1 MRRSIQK
8 HISATFIV
16 LMAVAIFLC
25 WFINGTLLQRFYIE
39 NKQKALRS
47 AYKKIQ
53 ESIDSGNLT
62 SEQFG
67 IELDKICEKYNINVI
82 IMDADTETIK
92 SSGKESNILG
102 ARLMENL
109 FGRNPNAEII
119 EENQEPYYVLQ
130 NVMDI
135 RTNTEYIEM
144 WGVFD
149 NGNIFLM
156 RSAIESIKE
165 SVAISNRFLMY
176 IGAITIVVSAI
187 VVHLI
192 SGRIS
197 KPILQLSDISQ
208 RMAKLDFNARYEGKE
223 ENEIGL
229 LGENINTLSKT
240 LEKTISELKT
250 ANNELQRDNE
260 RKTRIDE
267 MRKEFLSHVSHE
279 LKTPIAL
286 IQGYAEGLAEGVND
300 DAESRQFYCE
310 VIMDEANKMNT
321 MVQKLLTLNQLEFGN
336 DQITMERFS
345 ITALI
350 NNYIQNAQI
359 LIQQK
364 GVTVHMEQ
372 KEDIF
377 VWADEFKTEEVFMN
391 YFTNALNYALGEKE
405 VIIRF
410 YKRDNILK
418 VGVFNTG
425 NPIDEECIPHLWE
438 QFYKVDKARSREY
451 GGSGVGLSIVKAI
464 MESMNR
470 EYGVTNYSNGV
481 EFWFELEMV

>member
-1 MRRSIQK
+1 MKHSIQK
-8 HISATFIV
+8 QISSAFII
-16 LMAVAIFLC
+16 LMAVTIFLC
-25 WFINGTLLQRFYIE
+25 WFINGTLLERFYIE

-47 AYKKIQ
+47 AYKRIQ
-53 ESIDSGNLT
+53 ESIDSGKLT
-62 SEQFG
+62 TEQFG

-92 SSGKESNILG
+92 SSGKESGILG
-102 ARLMENL
+102 GRLLENL

-119 EENQEPYYVLQ
+119 EESSEPYYVLQ
-130 NVMDI
+130 NVMDV
-135 RTNTEYIEM
+135 RTHTEYIEM
-144 WGVFD
+144 WGVFE

-156 RSAIESIKE
+156 RSAIESIKD
-165 SVAISNRFLMY
+165 SVSISNRFLMY
-176 IGAITIVVSAI
+176 IGAIAI
-187 VVHLI
+187 LISGMVVHLV

-197 KPILQLSDISQ
+197 KPILRLSHISQ
-208 RMAKLDFNARYEGKE
+208 RMAQLDFNVRYEGKE
-223 ENEIGL
+223 ESEIGL
-229 LGENINTLSKT
+229 LGENINTLSQT

-260 RKTRIDE
+260 KKTQIDE

-286 IQGYAEGLAEGVND
+286 IPGDAEGLAEGIND

-310 VIMDEANKMNT
+310 VIMDEANKMNA

-350 NNYIQNAQI
+350 QNYIQNAQI

-364 GVTVHMEQ
+364 GVKVHMEQ
-372 KEDIF
+372 TEDIF

-405 VIIRF
+405 VFIRF
-410 YKRDNILK
+410 YQKDGIIR

-464 MESMNR
+464 MESMHH